1 MSSYHSTSEK
11 KDSKQDFD
19 FDEWHELSLRSPE
32 EFELKRQRLCQQII
46 ADAPAKS
53 QKRLEG
59 LLFQINMQ
67 RRKSSNPL
75 DSCIQLSN
83 MMWDSFYELFDEVKK
98 FSDASSRFQPISS
111 STDTKLKQPKLKLVH
126 SR

>member
-11 KDSKQDFD
+11 KHSKFD
-19 FDEWHELSLRSPE
+19 FDEWHELSIRSPE
-32 EFELKRQRLCQQII
+32 EFEIKRQQLCQQII
-46 ADAPAKS
+46 DDAPAKS
-53 QKRLEG
+53 QKRLKG

-67 RRKSSNPL
+67 RQKSPNPM

-83 MMWDSFYELFDEVKK
+83 MMWDSFYDLFDEVKK
-98 FSDASSRFQPISS
+98 ISA
-111 STDTKLKQPKLKLVH
+111 TQTKLQKPLSPADNSRKVTKLKLVH